1 MAGVGNPQQ
10 TDDRQRM
17 TARPPLLPTYSEYK
31 PSGIPWLGD
40 IPAHWETRRL
50 KYVARIIGGA
60 TPSSIVPEYWDG
72 DITWI
77 TPQDLGKLTSP
88 YIHEG
93 ARRITRKGYESCG
106 TKTAPAGSIVLST
119 RAPIGHVAILK
130 NPACVN
136 QGCRLLI
143 PNSTIHSEY
152 LYYTLK
158 SVRANHELESL
169 GQGSTFMELSR
180 MKLASLK
187 VPLPPPEEQAAIAR
201 YLTHKDALI
210 HRFLQGKQRM
220 LDLLKQ
226 LRKSTIHYAV
236 VHGLDPKN
244 TPMKPSGIPWIDE
257 IPAHWETRR
266 LKYVAEMR
274 TSNVDKHVKEDELPV
289 RLCNYVD
296 VYKNDFITQ
305 DIDFMRATASE
316 KEIEKFRLNRNDVI
330 ITKDS
335 ETWNDIAVPALVT
348 EPADDLICGYHLA
361 LLRPKDLMLGGYL
374 FRVLQSQVIAHQ
386 FFIEAHGVIRYGLSQ
401 HAIKSVRLPVP
412 PLEEQAAIAE
422 YLDDRIAKI
431 DAAIAVTIRII
442 DQMRQYRKSLIHEV
456 VTGVRDVRKA
466 AAAIPDD
473 PDGSHS

>member
-1 MAGVGNPQQ
+1 M
-10 TDDRQRM
+10 TD
-17 TARPPLLPTYSEYK
+17 RPPLLPTYSEYK

-93 ARRITRKGYESCG
+93 ERRITRKGYESCG
-106 TKTAPAGSIVLST
+106 TTTAPAGSIVLST

-158 SVRANHELESL
+158 SVRANHELKSL

-210 HRFLQGKQRM
+210 QRFLQGKQRM

-226 LRKSTIHYAV
+226 LRKSTIHYTV
-236 VHGLDPKN
+236 TRGLDPDN
-244 TPMKPSGIPWIDE
+244 TPMKPSGLPWLEE
-257 IPAHWETRR
+257 IPAHWEVAAVKWNYAIQLGKMLQNEPKSPTDVETPY
-266 LKYVAEMR
+266 LKAQHVHWFSVRTTDVPTMWASPRDIEHFGIRKGDLLVCEGGEGGRSAIVGDVPPGCIIQNALHRVRPRGNCRNDYLLYVMSE
-274 TSNVDKHVKEDELPV
+274 
-289 RLCNYVD
+289 
-296 VYKNDFITQ
+296 IG
-305 DIDFMRATASE
+305 RAGWFDAINNRVTIAHFTVQ
-316 KEIEKFRLNRNDVI
+316 KFRSL
-330 ITKDS
+330 K
-335 ETWNDIAVPALVT
+335 VP
-348 EPADDLICGYHLA
+348 I
-361 LLRPKDLMLGGYL
+361 
-374 FRVLQSQVIAHQ
+374 
-386 FFIEAHGVIRYGLSQ
+386 
-401 HAIKSVRLPVP
+401 P
-412 PLEEQAAIAE
+412 PIEEQAAIAK
-422 YLDDRIAKI
+422 YLDDKVAKI

-473 PDGSHS
+473 PDDSDA